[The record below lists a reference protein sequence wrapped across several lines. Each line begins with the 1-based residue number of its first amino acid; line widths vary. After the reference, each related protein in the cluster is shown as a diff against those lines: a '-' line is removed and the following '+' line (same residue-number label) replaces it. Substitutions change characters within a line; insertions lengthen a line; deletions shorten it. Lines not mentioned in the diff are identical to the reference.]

1 MADEAVTREAVTLR
15 DKQRAENF
23 PVAMRV
29 LPGRFREHLVAVYDF
44 ARVVDDLGD
53 EAVGDRT
60 ALLDEFAADLATIW
74 DGGTPRSAVLRRLAA
89 TVRACD
95 LPREPFENLVEA
107 NRWDQRISRYASFD
121 DLRAYCALSAD
132 PVGRIVLGIFEA
144 HQRARRRTRAR
155 DPVAIELSDRVCTAL
170 QLVEHWQDVAED
182 RRAGRIYLPADD
194 LARYGVAETDLD
206 AAPTPP
212 AVRRLLAFETD
223 RAAALLDSGA
233 PLVGRLRGWARLAV
247 AGYVAGGRA
256 AIDALR
262 RADFDVL
269 TQTPKGRR
277 RDVVRHVLRLLVR
290 PGTAASGA
298 ASGTAASGTAAS
310 GTAASG
316 TVA

>member
-53 EAVGDRT
+53 EAVGDPT

-74 DGGTPRSAVLRRLAA
+74 AGGAPRSAVLRRLAS
-89 TVRACD
+89 TVRACG

-132 PVGRIVLGIFEA
+132 PVGRIVLGIFGAGA
-144 HQRARRRTRAR
+144 HGLRG
-155 DPVAIELSDRVCTAL
+155 DPDPAAVELSDRVCTAL

-194 LARYGVAETDLD
+194 LVRYGVAETDLD
-206 AAPTPP
+206 TAPTP
-212 AVRRLLAFETD
+212 ATVRRLMAFETD

-233 PLVGRLRGWARLAV
+233 PLVGRLHGWARLAV

-262 RADFDVL
+262 RADYDVL
-269 TQTPKGRR
+269 TRTPKGRR
-277 RDVVRHVLRLLVR
+277 RDVIRHVLRLLLR
-290 PGTAASGA
+290 PRAA
-298 ASGTAASGTAAS
+298 ASGTGASGTGAPGAA
-310 GTAASG
+310 A
-316 TVA
+316 

>member
-29 LPGRFREHLVAVYDF
+29 LPRRFREHLVAVYDF

-60 ALLDEFAADLATIW
+60 ALLDGFGADLATIW
-74 DGGTPRSAVLRRLAA
+74 DGGTPRSAVLRRLSA

-107 NRWDQRISRYASFD
+107 NRWDQRISRYTSFE
-121 DLRAYCALSAD
+121 DLRAYCELSAD
-132 PVGRIVLGIFEA
+132 PVGRIVLGIFA
-144 HQRARRRTRAR
+144 AGSAGSRGDP
-155 DPVAIELSDRVCTAL
+155 DPVAVELSDRVCTAL

-206 AAPTPP
+206 RAPTPA

-233 PLVGRLRGWARLAV
+233 PLVGRLHGWARLAV

-277 RDVVRHVLRLLVR
+277 RDVVRHVLRLLLR
-290 PGTAASGA
+290 PGA
-298 ASGTAASGTAAS
+298 
-310 GTAASG
+310 AASG